1 MGVFTL
7 ITAYYTVGFDLRRY
21 TPPCMLYTFTGYYC
35 PGCGGT
41 RAFIYLLKGQ
51 LVKSLIHHPAVIYAV
66 LPGLLFMISQTIYK
80 LQLHFSHSSAKEQ
93 SSTTTA
99 PHASSE
105 EQSSTTTAPYASSEE
120 QSSTT
125 TAPYTSSEEQSSTFT
140 APHASSEEQSSTTT
154 APHASKEQSN
164 KKPQRIICPLTVRP
178 SYIYIGVFLII
189 LQCLIKNALILIWD
203 WHII

>member
-1 MGVFTL
+1 MNKIISHIKKSIYKPYRPYDILLDKISYGCGVIIIMGVFTL

-105 EQSSTTTAPYASSEE
+105 EQSSTTTAP
-120 QSSTT
+120 
-125 TAPYTSSEEQSSTFT
+125 
-140 APHASSEEQSSTTT
+140 
-154 APHASKEQSN
+154 HASKEQSN